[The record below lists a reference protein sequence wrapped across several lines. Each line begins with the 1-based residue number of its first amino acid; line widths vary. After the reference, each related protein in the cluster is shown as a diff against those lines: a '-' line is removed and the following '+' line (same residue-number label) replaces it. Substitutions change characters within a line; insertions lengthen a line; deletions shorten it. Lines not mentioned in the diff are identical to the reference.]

1 MISQPNNNIVKIIK
15 DRGDI
20 EFLLITNIRNA
31 RTEVIFAVDSLN
43 YLIYLFK
50 IGLEESMKYS
60 KLRGSTIIILYPE
73 EENKCINKNNFL
85 RLVSNI
91 KNYAQI
97 KSISRLNGNLLIVDN
112 SKMLTIIEG
121 EKGIDAYT
129 LGVYTDNK
137 FIVNNFGSLLDTL
150 LNERE
155 VLNSLITVKNKLAD
169 SNKQLVES
177 NEQLMINFKNQK
189 EFIDIAAHELN
200 TYTRNSE

>member
-1 MISQPNNNIVKIIK
+1 M
-15 DRGDI
+15 
-20 EFLLITNIRNA
+20 
-31 RTEVIFAVDSLN
+31 
-43 YLIYLFK
+43 
-50 IGLEESMKYS
+50 
-60 KLRGSTIIILYPE
+60 TIIILYPE
-73 EENKCINKNNFL
+73 EEDKGINKNNFL

-169 SNKQLVES
+169 SNKQLVKS
-177 NEQLMINFKNQK
+177 NEQ
-189 EFIDIAAHELN
+189 
-200 TYTRNSE
+200 